1 MRYNFNNGIISMK
14 LFGYNIEVANV
25 GGRQWRLAIVD
36 IAGSVMNKFIKLG
49 EYADFDADYGEVPG
63 TKMFWNFDHVPTIGE
78 VDKHIREYK
87 QHKDEHEAFMRSIGA
102 KA

>member
-1 MRYNFNNGIISMK
+1 MNVLGFNV
-14 LFGYNIEVANV
+14 EVANV

-36 IAGSVMNKFIKLG
+36 IAGSVLNKFIKSG
-49 EYADFDADYGEVPG
+49 EYADSDYGEVPG

-78 VDKHIREYK
+78 VDKTIREYK
-87 QHKDEHEAFMRSIGA
+87 ANKQQHDEFMKLIGA